1 MQPHSKELPLILRSQ
16 VVREEIW
23 PEMFSNHQEGGKS
36 HDPQALKET
45 QAFGGE
51 CGFTLLV
58 MTDGQCALC
67 I

>member
-1 MQPHSKELPLILRSQ
+1 
-16 VVREEIW
+16 VREEIW

-36 HDPQALKET
+36 HDPQAPKET

-51 CGFTLLV
+51 CALTLLV
-58 MTDGQCALC
+58 VTDEQCALC